1 MLLAA
6 CLSSAQRTGIITVQA
21 PQVTTRELFLAAGS
35 VVAHCFMEDARQTYD
50 LEGLWAHDDGSNMV
64 HIQGPQT
71 LDTLHAI

>member
-1 MLLAA
+1 MQVSKRNALSCLPEAHVGKWLL
-6 CLSSAQRTGIITVQA
+6 T
-21 PQVTTRELFLAAGS
+21 AGS

-50 LEGLWAHDDGSNMV
+50 LEGLWVHDDGSNLV

>member
-1 MLLAA
+1 MLFRPPR
-6 CLSSAQRTGIITVQA
+6 AQSGID
-21 PQVTTRELFLAAGS
+21 FLTAGS

-50 LEGLWAHDDGSNMV
+50 LEGLWAHDDGSNLV

>member
-1 MLLAA
+1 M
-6 CLSSAQRTGIITVQA
+6 T
-21 PQVTTRELFLAAGS
+21 AGS

-50 LEGLWAHDDGSNMV
+50 LEGLWAHDDGSNLV